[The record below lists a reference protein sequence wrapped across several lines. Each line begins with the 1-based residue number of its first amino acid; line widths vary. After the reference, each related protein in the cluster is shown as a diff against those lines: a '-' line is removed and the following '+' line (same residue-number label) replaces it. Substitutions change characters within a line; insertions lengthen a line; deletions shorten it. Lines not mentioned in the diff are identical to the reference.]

1 MGQVPFHPP
10 SVKGWD
16 GGATWLNSQTVLAR
30 ENFLNFTVTYA
41 TQQMKSATMS
51 ASAWMPMTPS
61 LSTKDTTLKLVDAIL
76 QGDAAPASMAKLQ
89 AYLEGNDSSA
99 LGQLSGENFEE
110 RMRGAAYLSMA
121 MPAYQ
126 LN

>member
-1 MGQVPFHPP
+1 
-10 SVKGWD
+10 
-16 GGATWLNSQTVLAR
+16 
-30 ENFLNFTVTYA
+30 
-41 TQQMKSATMS
+41 
-51 ASAWMPMTPS
+51 MTPS
-61 LSTKDTTLKLVDAIL
+61 LSAKDTTLKLVDAIL
-76 QGDAAPASMAKLQ
+76 QGDAAPASTAKLQ
-89 AYLEGNDSSA
+89 AYLEGNDNSA